1 MPRPNPFAVDL
12 APASFRQFSLFE
24 LLLFPLVVA
33 AAYLLF
39 HQLHF
44 FALVFYAGLIVI
56 DLVICFFDAS
66 QKQPVE
72 ASYRAS
78 PWRRRLLAAILGAS
92 FGVIPLFL
100 LYLVVCAFMP
110 ELSQFPAARLF
121 EGFTAAGAGLGYLLP
136 SLATPLL
143 WLMAAVLALLG

>member
-1 MPRPNPFAVDL
+1 MLRPNPFAVDL
-12 APASFRQFSLFE
+12 VSPHPRQFSLFE

-44 FALVFYAGLIVI
+44 WAMLFYVGLVVI
-56 DLVICFFDAS
+56 DLVICLFDAS
-66 QKQPVE
+66 HQQPVE

-92 FGVIPLFL
+92 FGVIPLCL
-100 LYLVVCAFMP
+100 LYLIACGFVP
-110 ELSQFPAARLF
+110 ELFEFAPERLF
-121 EGFTAAGAGLGYLLP
+121 EGFTATGAGLWYLLP

>member
-12 APASFRQFSLFE
+12 AMSRQFSLFE
-24 LLLFPLVVA
+24 LLLFPLIVA

-44 FALVFYAGLIVI
+44 FALFFYMGLIVI
-56 DLVICFFDAS
+56 DFVICFFDAS
-66 QKQPVE
+66 QKQSVE
-72 ASYRAS
+72 ASYRAR

-100 LYLVVCAFMP
+100 LYLIACAFVP
-110 ELSQFPAARLF
+110 ALSQFPAVCLF

-136 SLATPLL
+136 SLAFLLL
-143 WLMAAVLALLG
+143 WLMAALLAFFG